1 MRPLTRIRPHLD
13 PRDCMMR
20 RSWLLCLAP
29 VFAGNLYG
37 MPITAH
43 ENEMVLDLP
52 QEQIRDT
59 ENVTIGEIFYLND
72 QIREI
77 VTKLATSPYFSSYK
91 VDLSGRQCPFGDD
104 EALCVNNNCAV
115 SPMDSSQMPDI
126 PQFLGRLRANSVS
139 SDPPEYENVHEGDY
153 CYPEDESMASDGV
166 WVDLNDNIE
175 RYTGYTGDSARNMW
189 AMVYME
195 NCFGYSGADFEDLPE
210 TNFRQQPSIPGLGIG
225 AASELVSAPECV
237 EQRLFYKMISGM
249 HASISTHL
257 SYEWYNATTQRW
269 GPNPFEFFRRV
280 GWFEDRLNHLFL
292 NYVLVSRAVDK
303 LSAFNDYLVFA
314 SPNSPAADSHV
325 RKGLLALASVVR
337 KNSRRGIN
345 ENGLFQGPETEALK
359 EEFRRRMRNVNALMS
374 CVGCERCRLWGKI
387 QTAGYGTALKILLEL
402 PEKPQ
407 DDMERTTRVLGDFRR
422 SELVA
427 LVQTLSR
434 LSHSVEAVSKF
445 RRFAEVKLL
454 DKSRLRQEWEQTWEE
469 AKMHLKFIFRSYIDL
484 PRNLLHLILFYV
496 NYGWSSF
503 ITGGRVETEIRD
515 L

>member
-1 MRPLTRIRPHLD
+1 MRPCWLLSLGTVLAAD
-13 PRDCMMR
+13 LFGMPRDSR
-20 RSWLLCLAP
+20 
-29 VFAGNLYG
+29 
-37 MPITAH
+37 
-43 ENEMVLDLP
+43 ENKMLLDLS

-59 ENVTIGEIFYLND
+59 ENVTIGEVVYLND
-72 QIREI
+72 EVKDIINR
-77 VTKLATSPYFSSYK
+77 LAASPYFSTYK
-91 VDLSGRQCPFGDD
+91 VDLSGKQCPFGDD

-115 SPMDSSQMPDI
+115 SPMNSDRALDI
-126 PQFLGRLRANSVS
+126 PQFLGRLRADSVS
-139 SDPPEYENVHEGDY
+139 EEPPDEDVLHEGDY
-153 CYPEDESMASDGV
+153 CFPEDESTSSDGV

-195 NCFGYSGADFEDLPE
+195 NCFGYSGADFDDSAQ
-210 TNFRQQPSIPGLGIG
+210 TNYRQQPTIPGLGIG
-225 AASELVSAPECV
+225 PASGLVSTPECV

-257 SYEWYNATTQRW
+257 SYEWYNATTQTW

-280 GWFEDRLNHLFL
+280 GWFEDRLNHVFL
-292 NYVLVSRAVDK
+292 NYVLVSRAVEK

-314 SPNSPAADSHV
+314 SPNSPAADRGV
-325 RKGLLALASVVR
+325 RKGLLALAHGIE

-345 ENGLFQGPETEALK
+345 ESGLFQGPETEALK

-402 PEKPQ
+402 PEKPE
-407 DDMERTTRVLGDFRR
+407 DNMEKTTEVLGDFRR

-434 LSHSVEAVSKF
+434 LSHSVEAISLF
-445 RRFAEVKLL
+445 RKFAEIKLL
-454 DKSRLRQEWEQTWEE
+454 DKSRFRLEWEQTWGE
-469 AKMHLKFIFRSYIDL
+469 AKMHLKFIMRSYIEF
-484 PRNLLHLILFYV
+484 PRNLLHLVLFYV

-503 ITGGRVETEIRD
+503 ISGGRIETEIRD